1 VSTESGQA
9 TVELVGLMPL
19 VALIAIAA
27 FTAVAALTA
36 HEQAGSAAEAGAIA
50 LLQDRDA
57 RAAAR
62 AALPQGL
69 ERRAEIHLHG
79 RRVTVKVRPRVP
91 LLARHLEATVTTDA
105 GPEPRP

>member
-19 VALIAIAA
+19 VALVAIAG
-27 FTAVAALTA
+27 FTAVAAFSA
-36 HEQAGSAAEAGAIA
+36 HEQAGSAAEAGAVA
-50 LLQDRDA
+50 LLQDGDA

-62 AALPQGL
+62 AALPAGL
-69 ERRAEIHLHG
+69 DRRAEIQLHG
-79 RRVTVKVRPRVP
+79 RQVTVTVRPRVP

-105 GPEPRP
+105 GPEPKP

>member
-1 VSTESGQA
+1 VSAESGQA

-19 VALIAIAA
+19 VAAVAIAG

-36 HEQAGSAAEAGAIA
+36 HEQAGIAAEAGAVA
-50 LLQDRDA
+50 LLQDSDA

-62 AALPQGL
+62 AALPTGVDQH
-69 ERRAEIHLHG
+69 AEIHLRG
-79 RRVTVKVRPRVP
+79 RRVTVTVRPRVP
-91 LLARHLEATVTTDA
+91 LLAHHLEATVTTHA